1 MIPRP
6 PLLAFATV
14 PLALGFAAIWT
25 DAVVPVLLVYDAM
38 VLALAAVDLALSR
51 ADLSAGR
58 EHGATQAVGR
68 EFPVRLWV
76 DNRGSRALVVRV
88 TDDAPGTT
96 GDLPVEASVPAGRRF
111 EHTYQGRVPTRGEH
125 AFGPIT
131 VRWRSPLGLWERQR
145 RIPVAGSVKVYPDFA
160 QLRRLG
166 LETRLVQDRAPVRAR
181 RRPGGENEFERLRPY
196 VPGDPMK
203 HVDWKA
209 TARKRELVTREY
221 GQEANQ
227 NLIFL
232 LDCGRM
238 MGARAGDMLAF
249 DHALNA
255 AVMMGEVAL
264 RHGDR
269 VGVLA
274 FDSRV
279 RAWIPPMG
287 GIRSGSR
294 LVKGLYD
301 LTPTMDD
308 PDYALAFRHLGQ
320 RVRRRSLVVL
330 LTSIVDGP
338 SADQARAMVSGLA
351 KRHLV
356 VTVWLRD
363 PTVDG
368 WVDAP
373 GDDALAPFRR
383 GAAAELVGWRE
394 HALDA
399 LRRQGAVVVDAP
411 RGELAP
417 QLVAQYLEIKA
428 RRLLS

>member
-14 PLALGFAAIWT
+14 PLALAVAAIWT
-25 DAVVPVLLVYDAM
+25 DAVIPVIVLYDAL
-38 VLALAAVDLALSR
+38 VLAFAAVDLVMSGAV
-51 ADLSAGR
+51 LSAGR

-68 EFPVRLWV
+68 EFPVRFWV
-76 DNRGSRALVVRV
+76 DNRSRRPLVVRV
-88 TDDAPGTT
+88 TDDAPGAPVE
-96 GDLPVEASVPAGRRF
+96 LPVEATIPAGRRF
-111 EHTYQGRVPTRGEH
+111 EHTYQARVPARGVHE
-125 AFGPIT
+125 FGPVT
-131 VRWRSPLGLWERQR
+131 VRWRSPFGLWERQE

-166 LETRLVQDRAPVRAR
+166 LETRLVQERAPVRAR

-209 TARKRELVTREY
+209 TARRRELVTREF

-227 NLIFL
+227 NLLFL

-238 MGARAGDMLAF
+238 MGARAGDMIAF

-274 FDSRV
+274 FDSQI
-279 RAWIPPMG
+279 RAWIPPVG
-287 GIRSGSR
+287 GSRSGSR

-301 LTPTMDD
+301 LRPSMED

-338 SADQARAMVSGLA
+338 SAEQAKALVSGLA

-356 VTVWLRD
+356 VVVLLRD

-373 GDDALAPFRR
+373 GDDALAPYRA
-383 GAAAELVGWRE
+383 GAAAEIVAWRE
-394 HALDA
+394 AALDG
-399 LRRQGAVVVDAP
+399 LRRRGAMVVDAP

-417 QLVAQYLEIKA
+417 QLVARYLEIKA